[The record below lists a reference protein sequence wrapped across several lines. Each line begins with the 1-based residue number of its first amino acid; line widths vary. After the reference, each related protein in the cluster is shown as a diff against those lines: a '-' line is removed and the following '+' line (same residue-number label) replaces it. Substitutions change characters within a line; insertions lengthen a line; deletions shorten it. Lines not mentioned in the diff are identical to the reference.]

1 MHLKA
6 ILSICVLSLLLSP
19 TGAAQ
24 GGLSLKDRIKSSIK
38 ERETAWELN
47 SDMEVTPDE
56 SSSVIVLTW
65 RRDKA
70 SVGAVLLTYESK
82 KSALDVYRG
91 VERDHIF
98 AGISM
103 NVLKD
108 ESLAV
113 GEERFAW
120 ADAHS
125 PNTKGVTFVRGRTFV
140 RVDTQDLSL
149 AKQFAE
155 AIDTQI
161 LRK

>member
-1 MHLKA
+1 MHLRA
-6 ILSICVLSLLLSP
+6 MLSICVLSLLLSP

-24 GGLSLKDRIKSSIK
+24 GGLSLRDRIKSSIR

-47 SDMEVTPDE
+47 SDMEVAPDE
-56 SSSVIVLTW
+56 SSSILVLTW

-70 SVGAVLLTYESK
+70 AVGAVLLTYESK
-82 KSALDVYRG
+82 ESALDVYRG
-91 VERDHIF
+91 VEREHIF
-98 AGISM
+98 AGMSM
-103 NVLKD
+103 NVLEDK
-108 ESLAV
+108 SLTV

-140 RVDTQDLSL
+140 RIDTQDLSV
-149 AKQFAE
+149 AKKFAE
-155 AIDTQI
+155 VIDTQI